1 MSASEIDRTLVRL
14 AHEILE
20 KTEDLHRL
28 AFIGIRRRGVPLA
41 LRLADKIK
49 SLENLAIPVGFLDIN
64 LYRDDL
70 STVSE
75 KPVHNATEITFPVT
89 GKDIILM
96 DDVLY
101 TGRTIRAALD
111 ALFDQGRPARVQ
123 LLGPN
128 RSRLARTPHR
138 SPLCGPHGPD
148 QRQRDHRGEAPGSGP
163 ERQGA
168 AGRENLEQMP
178 GGLLGIE
185 LLERAEIE
193 GILDRAKRFQPRQ
206 TDSKKSDQLRGRMIV
221 NLFFEASTRTRT
233 SFEIAAKRLGADAIS
248 ITASASSVSKG
259 ESLVDTLNTLGAM
272 HPDAIVMR
280 HAASGAP
287 HFLARYLPTPII
299 NAGDGTHEHPTQALL
314 DARTILDRRPTL
326 DGLRV
331 AIIGDIA
338 HSRVARSNMYLLS
351 KFGAQIVLCGPA
363 SLLPPELA
371 QLAPGISLTHKME
384 DAIRDADVIMMLR
397 VQLERQHEA
406 AFSANEYFQFYG
418 LRLEHMGLAKPDA
431 IVMHP
436 GPINRGREISSE
448 VADSQRSVILNQVEN
463 GIAVRMAVL
472 ERILG
477 N

>member
-1 MSASEIDRTLVRL
+1 
-14 AHEILE
+14 
-20 KTEDLHRL
+20 
-28 AFIGIRRRGVPLA
+28 
-41 LRLADKIK
+41 
-49 SLENLAIPVGFLDIN
+49 
-64 LYRDDL
+64 
-70 STVSE
+70 
-75 KPVHNATEITFPVT
+75 
-89 GKDIILM
+89 
-96 DDVLY
+96 
-101 TGRTIRAALD
+101 
-111 ALFDQGRPARVQ
+111 
-123 LLGPN
+123 
-128 RSRLARTPHR
+128 
-138 SPLCGPHGPD
+138 
-148 QRQRDHRGEAPGSGP
+148 
-163 ERQGA
+163 
-168 AGRENLEQMP
+168 MP

-185 LLERAEIE
+185 SLERAEIE
-193 GILDRAKRFQPRQ
+193 SILDRAKSFQPQQNASR
-206 TDSKKSDQLRGRMIV
+206 KSDLLRGRMVV

-248 ITASASSVSKG
+248 ITASGSSVTKG
-259 ESLVDTLNTLGAM
+259 ESLVDTLNTLAAM
-272 HPDAIVMR
+272 RPDAIVMR

-326 DGLRV
+326 EGLRV

-338 HSRVARSNMYLLS
+338 HSRVARSNLFLLS
-351 KFGAQIVLCGPA
+351 KFGAQTVLCGPA
-363 SLLPPELA
+363 SLVPAELA
-371 QLAPGISLTHKME
+371 QIASGVTITNRIE
-384 DAIRDADVIMMLR
+384 EAIRNADVIMMLR

-418 LRLEHMGLAKPDA
+418 LRLEHISLAKPDA

-472 ERILG
+472 ERILS